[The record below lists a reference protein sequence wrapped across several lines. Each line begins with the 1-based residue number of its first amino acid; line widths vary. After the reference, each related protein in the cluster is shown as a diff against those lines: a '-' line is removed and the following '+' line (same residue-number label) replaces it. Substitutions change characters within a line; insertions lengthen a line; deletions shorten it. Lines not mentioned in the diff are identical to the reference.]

1 MIPPPPPGAH
11 HEEARPRY
19 CPSSICRPSPQSLFN
34 KPVSRPARS
43 PLRLLS
49 TSVTVLSSQIHPHS
63 LCSHVLEPG
72 LSEES
77 ETIRA
82 VAGNLSTSP
91 NHLCI
96 QSCHI
101 LILIKV
107 TRSAPPKSRLL
118 GPLTDVLI
126 DQSLR
131 TCTSGTS
138 QGMLERENSKEEER
152 KEEPGHCVV
161 GYFYYFMYINQ
172 GDLPFGTYQL
182 I

>member
-1 MIPPPPPGAH
+1 MCSGPGGNAG
-11 HEEARPRY
+11 
-19 CPSSICRPSPQSLFN
+19 
-34 KPVSRPARS
+34 
-43 PLRLLS
+43 
-49 TSVTVLSSQIHPHS
+49 
-63 LCSHVLEPG
+63 LEPG
-72 LSEES
+72 RQVGSRSVVEGASAGGHLIYLSCLLPLDPRSCQEQLREGVRRRTES
-77 ETIRA
+77 
-82 VAGNLSTSP
+82 
-91 NHLCI
+91 
-96 QSCHI
+96 Q
-101 LILIKV
+101 
-107 TRSAPPKSRLL
+107 
-118 GPLTDVLI
+118 